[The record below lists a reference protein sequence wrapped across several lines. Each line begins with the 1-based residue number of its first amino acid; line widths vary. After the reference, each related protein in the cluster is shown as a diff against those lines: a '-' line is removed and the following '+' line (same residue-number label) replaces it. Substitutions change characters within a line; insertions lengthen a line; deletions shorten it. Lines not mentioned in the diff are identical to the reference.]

1 MARLTFI
8 AELVAKSFF
17 IYNDIVKIGNLEF
30 NFDMTMA
37 GLGKWA
43 ILKQYRDGTDLM
55 KLIDNCSE
63 KGDKRARRM
72 KREIMKLLKERYV
85 LDESTEELKEKI
97 FDAVCEL
104 ID

>member
-1 MARLTFI
+1 
-8 AELVAKSFF
+8 
-17 IYNDIVKIGNLEF
+17 
-30 NFDMTMA
+30 
-37 GLGKWA
+37 
-43 ILKQYRDGTDLM
+43 M